1 MEDRN
6 VLSWHQALEKG
17 FNPSD
22 YPFQMESVPL
32 GEFPATLDFKIW
44 AKKQWL

>member
-1 MEDRN
+1 MADRN

-22 YPFQMESVPL
+22 YPFQTESPMFTKL
-32 GEFPATLDFKIW
+32 TQPEG
-44 AKKQWL
+44 